1 MKKLLPLF
9 ISAALGSMS
18 TSAFADSLAEIYD
31 LAKQND
37 PQLLSVAAQRDQA
50 FEAITSSR
58 SALLPQINLTAGYNL
73 TRGDTEY
80 DSNLISDVSNDGNAL
95 TAGVSF
101 SQALYNRA
109 SWISLDTAEKSA
121 RQARRNLRSDAT
133 GTDSSRVTSVF

>member
-73 TRGDTEY
+73 TRGDNDY
-80 DSNLISDVSNDGNAL
+80 NDGALGKSSNDQDAL
-95 TAGVSF
+95 TAGVS
-101 SQALYNRA
+101 L
-109 SWISLDTAEKSA
+109 SLIHI
-121 RQARRNLRSDAT
+121 
-133 GTDSSRVTSVF
+133 

>member
-9 ISAALGSMS
+9 ISAALGGISS
-18 TSAFADSLAEIYD
+18 SAWADSLAEIYD

-37 PQLLSVAAQRDQA
+37 PQLLSVAAQRDRA

-80 DSNLISDVSNDGNAL
+80 DSNLISDVSNDSNAL
-95 TAGVSF
+95 TAGVNF
-101 SQALYNRA
+101 SQELYNRA
-109 SWISLDTAEKSA
+109 SWITLDTAEKA
-121 RQARRNLRSDAT
+121 LAKQMLLTQQHNK
-133 GTDSSRVTSVF
+133 V